1 MEPPPGFNYSKGL
14 VCQLKKSLYGL
25 KQASR
30 CWNKTFSEFLTNFG
44 FSQIIADSCV
54 FSGVFR
60 EKKVLL
66 ILYVDDAL
74 IFCEERKVLL
84 EIIDDLRKRFEA
96 TICDTGCF
104 VGMEIDYRQDGTIFL
119 HSESYIKRILKRFNL
134 DGANPH
140 TIPADPGT
148 ILSSDSNP
156 LPEGTNIPYREA
168 IGSLMFLAITTRPDI
183 AFVVN
188 VVRRFQSNPGQVH
201 WNAVKRIFRY
211 LKDTRKSTS
220 GYVFILNGPVTWCS
234 QKQSTVSTSTT
245 EAEYIATSTAV
256 KEVLWLRQLLQDV
269 SEIELCDEG
278 ITLFVDNQS
287 AIKLIKNPVFHK
299 RTKHID
305 VRYHFIREKC
315 DDGSVNI
322 KYVKSEEQL
331 ADIFTKALPKVKFEK
346 LRELLNIKE
355 INHLC
360 DS

>member
-1 MEPPPGFNYSKGL
+1 
-14 VCQLKKSLYGL
+14 
-25 KQASR
+25 
-30 CWNKTFSEFLTNFG
+30 
-44 FSQIIADSCV
+44 
-54 FSGVFR
+54 
-60 EKKVLL
+60 
-66 ILYVDDAL
+66 
-74 IFCEERKVLL
+74 
-84 EIIDDLRKRFEA
+84 
-96 TICDTGCF
+96 
-104 VGMEIDYRQDGTIFL
+104 MEIDYRQDGTIFL

-134 DGANPH
+134 DGANTY

-156 LPEGTNIPYREA
+156 LPEGTTIPYRET

-183 AFVVN
+183 AFAVN
-188 VVRRFQSNPGQVH
+188 VVSRFQSNPGQVH

-211 LKDTRKSTS
+211 PKDTAD
-220 GYVFILNGPVTWCS
+220 IQS

-245 EAEYIATSTAV
+245 ETEYIAASIAV
-256 KEVLWLRQLLQDV
+256 KEVSWLRQLLQDV
-269 SEIELCDEG
+269 SEGELCDEG

-305 VRYHFIREKC
+305 VRYHFIGEKC

-322 KYVKSEEQL
+322 KYVKYEEQL

-355 INHLC
+355 MNHLC